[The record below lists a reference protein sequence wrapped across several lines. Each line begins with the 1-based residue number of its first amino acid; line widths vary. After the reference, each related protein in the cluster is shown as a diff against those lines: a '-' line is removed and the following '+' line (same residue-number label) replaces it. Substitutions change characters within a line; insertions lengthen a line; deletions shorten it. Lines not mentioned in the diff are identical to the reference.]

1 MLDPNDF
8 CTVTDIIVRGWKVD
22 VSMMDTFHQCCLALQ
37 HLRALCFWNVGL
49 TPETLEMLVEFLP
62 QCRQLTS
69 LNLDANPLGDSNVS
83 LLLGADSLLEDL
95 SLRFC
100 DLNDTTTYG
109 IGTALGTTRRW
120 NKTLT
125 SLNMSNNK
133 IGDVGAIHIANGL
146 KTNRTLLVLNLA
158 SNKIGDTGAAALATA
173 LSRFA
178 LDQEQVRSRLGV
190 GLK

>member
-1 MLDPNDF
+1 MKKCECN
-8 CTVTDIIVRGWKVD
+8 CKISVRMPD
-22 VSMMDTFHQCCLALQ
+22 LLP
-37 HLRALCFWNVGL
+37 
-49 TPETLEMLVEFLP
+49 PE
-62 QCRQLTS
+62 
-69 LNLDANPLGDSNVS
+69 S

-100 DLNDTTTYG
+100 ELNDTTTYG